1 MTLRHYLVA
10 ATALAVLMATT
21 SPAKADFAA
30 AAKAYDGGDY
40 ATAYRE
46 WRTLAQAGD
55 TEAQIA
61 LAGLYRDGIGR
72 TIDLAR
78 AAQWYKRAAQAGNAV
93 AQMNLAEMY
102 EHGLGVKRDAVAAFV
117 WYHRAAA
124 QGRDWAADQRD
135 QLEKRMNA
143 VALAAARAQL
153 SKSQ

>member
-1 MTLRHYLVA
+1 VTLRHYLVA

-61 LAGLYRDGIGR
+61 LAGL
-72 TIDLAR
+72 
-78 AAQWYKRAAQAGNAV
+78 YKRAAQAGNAV